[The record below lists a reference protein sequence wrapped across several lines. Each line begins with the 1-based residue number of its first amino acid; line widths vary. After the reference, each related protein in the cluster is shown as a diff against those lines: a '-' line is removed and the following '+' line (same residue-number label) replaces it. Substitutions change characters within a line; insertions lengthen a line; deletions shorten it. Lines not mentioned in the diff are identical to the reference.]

1 MSAEE
6 KSEDLNSNVPENH
19 TDMELTSLEN
29 QSSQDRIFSIL
40 FQEDEITWQNIIY
53 DLVRQEGMDPWD
65 INISEIAH
73 KFLGMLRKLR
83 EMDFR
88 ISGKVVLASALLLK
102 LKSEKLL
109 EEDITA
115 WDNMISSMDDPGE
128 LLDELGL
135 EGGTPKREKILAPGL
150 MPRTPQPRKRKVS
163 VYDLIEALEKALE
176 VEYRRP
182 VYVEPTV
189 KLKAP
194 EKFIDMG
201 ELIQGVFQKVETY
214 YSSNGKADEKGQ
226 PQKLTFS
233 ELIPSDSKE
242 DKVYTFIPL
251 LHLENQRKVDMYQQ
265 MHFGEIE
272 IELLKNNAPLNLA
285 AIPVKED
292 GSAEFGFD
300 SGETP
305 PEE

>member
-1 MSAEE
+1 MSEE
-6 KSEDLNSNVPENH
+6 KKSEDLNSDVHKNH
-19 TDMELTSLEN
+19 TDMELVSLDN

-40 FQEDEITWQNIIY
+40 FQEDEITWKNIIY
-53 DLVRQEGMDPWD
+53 DLVRTEGMNPWD

-88 ISGKVVLASALLLK
+88 ISGKVVLASAILLK
-102 LKSEKLL
+102 LKSDKLL
-109 EEDITA
+109 EEDIAA
-115 WDNMISSMDDPGE
+115 WDNMISSMEDPGE

-189 KLKAP
+189 KFKAP
-194 EKFIDMG
+194 ERLIDMG
-201 ELIQGVFQKVETY
+201 ELIQDVYQKVETY
-214 YSSNGKADEKGQ
+214 YYSNGKQDEKGQ
-226 PQKLTFS
+226 AHKLTFS

-242 DKVYTFIPL
+242 DKVFTFIPL
-251 LHLENQRKVDMYQQ
+251 LHLENQRKVDMYQEI
-265 MHFGEIE
+265 HFGEIE
-272 IELLKNNAPLNLA
+272 IELLKNNANLNVA
-285 AIPVKED
+285 EIQVRDD

-300 SGETP
+300 SGESA